1 MVDLILRESPA
12 VPIEVKS
19 AESLKSRSLKR
30 NYDKHKPILCTRT
43 LLAGFKKQHWLQNIP
58 LYFLHQWLKVK

>member
-1 MVDLILRESPA
+1 MVDLILQESPA

-19 AESLKSRSLKR
+19 AETLRSRSLKS
-30 NYDKHKPILCTRT
+30 NYDKHMPILCTRT
-43 LLAGFKKQHWLQNIP
+43 SLAGFKTQHWMQNIP